1 MLKVILLWQ
10 LINCTEI
17 NHTCNRL
24 RSNHSGTT
32 YLMLFNSV
40 PHSEDWFKPWLKLFL
55 FKSQSIF
62 WSWSFSS
69 RLQIAFKN
77 LLIIMNSIG
86 YERVFVIDSI
96 STERHR
102 AEVRRAYSDDRL
114 AIVAERYILLI
125 PDICW
130 KILKWCFFRPFTCC
144 WFHSCDSKRVVTKM
158 ATICRISVAN
168 STKGLSSRQVL
179 SMWWILIV
187 PC

>member
-24 RSNHSGTT
+24 PSNRSGTT

-62 WSWSFSS
+62 WSWSFST

-130 KILKWCFFRPFTCC
+130 KILNGVF
-144 WFHSCDSKRVVTKM
+144 S
-158 ATICRISVAN
+158 
-168 STKGLSSRQVL
+168 GLSHAVGFIHVIPKKWSQKWPQFAEYL
-179 SMWWILIV
+179 LQIL
-187 PC
+187 PKD